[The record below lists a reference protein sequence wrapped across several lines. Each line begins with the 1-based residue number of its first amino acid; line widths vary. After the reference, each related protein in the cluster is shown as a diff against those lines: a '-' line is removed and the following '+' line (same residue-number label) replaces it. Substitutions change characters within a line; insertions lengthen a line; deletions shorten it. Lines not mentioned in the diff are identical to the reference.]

1 MAVIQWA
8 ISLTVGPGY
17 DDNDCGYD
25 YDDGK
30 SESKNERGDNK
41 DENGIFILIHDP
53 HIYSLPGVTI
63 SKS

>member
-1 MAVIQWA
+1 M
-8 ISLTVGPGY
+8 TVGPRY

-30 SESKNERGDNK
+30 SESNNERGDDK
-41 DENGIFILIHDP
+41 DENGMFILIHDHDP
-53 HIYSLPGVTI
+53 HIHSLPGVTI